1 MEIDMSDADVT
12 DVPLEDGCYAL
23 RILSALSAA
32 PDRVVVHYRGR
43 AVRAGELARRVIDTV
58 GRLREL
64 GVGPGS
70 VVGVLVAPNS
80 PDMLTVRYAVHL
92 LGGGLTYVRSS
103 NPGST
108 VPVLSPQARLRILF
122 DSSADVLFVDG
133 ENLADAQDLLARA
146 PGRFVLAEPVAELTG
161 EPAPGPVDLAG
172 LGDLPPLDPKT
183 LALVSFSSGSTGQP
197 KGVCVSTLVWETTVR
212 ATVGLVGEAGPK
224 LLVATPLS
232 FVVGPVADAV
242 LGVCGLVVLQ
252 EEFDA
257 RRAMEAI
264 AEYGITR
271 TFMATSHLYA
281 ALEYVKAAQPDL
293 HTLTTLIYTGV
304 AAAPARLE
312 EAARVFGPVLMQAYG
327 SAEAGR
333 ISILLPKEHDVPAL
347 RSTAGRTFPEVEVK
361 VCDQTTGEELPVGE
375 TGELWVRSPM
385 LMDGYLN
392 DPATSSRVL
401 RDGWYLTGDIGKV
414 DEEGYI
420 SLLDRV
426 ADVVKTQGV
435 KIYPAVVEREIATLP
450 GVANAA
456 VYGVRDL
463 DNLEHLHA
471 AVAPRPGAQL
481 DPDAIR
487 SHLAAVLSPVHA
499 PEEIRFIDEL
509 PLGVS
514 GKPDKNRLRR
524 LFEVG

>member
-1 MEIDMSDADVT
+1 
-12 DVPLEDGCYAL
+12 
-23 RILSALSAA
+23 
-32 PDRVVVHYRGR
+32 
-43 AVRAGELARRVIDTV
+43 
-58 GRLREL
+58 
-64 GVGPGS
+64 
-70 VVGVLVAPNS
+70 
-80 PDMLTVRYAVHL
+80 
-92 LGGGLTYVRSS
+92 
-103 NPGST
+103 
-108 VPVLSPQARLRILF
+108 
-122 DSSADVLFVDG
+122 
-133 ENLADAQDLLARA
+133 
-146 PGRFVLAEPVAELTG
+146 
-161 EPAPGPVDLAG
+161 
-172 LGDLPPLDPKT
+172 
-183 LALVSFSSGSTGQP
+183 
-197 KGVCVSTLVWETTVR
+197 
-212 ATVGLVGEAGPK
+212 
-224 LLVATPLS
+224 
-232 FVVGPVADAV
+232 
-242 LGVCGLVVLQ
+242 
-252 EEFDA
+252 
-257 RRAMEAI
+257 
-264 AEYGITR
+264 
-271 TFMATSHLYA
+271 
-281 ALEYVKAAQPDL
+281 
-293 HTLTTLIYTGV
+293 
-304 AAAPARLE
+304 
-312 EAARVFGPVLMQAYG
+312 
-327 SAEAGR
+327 
-333 ISILLPKEHDVPAL
+333 
-347 RSTAGRTFPEVEVK
+347 
-361 VCDQTTGEELPVGE
+361 
-375 TGELWVRSPM
+375 M